1 MINKFLQFFV
11 GMYLAS
17 TNFTNF
23 SVSYETLANACT
35 QICLLTLL
43 NLAVL
48 GCLAEITII
57 CVSLK

>member
-1 MINKFLQFFV
+1 MQTLVIFV

-23 SVSYETLANACT
+23 NVSYETLANACT

-43 NLAVL
+43 NLSVL
-48 GCLAEITII
+48 WSFTKITKI